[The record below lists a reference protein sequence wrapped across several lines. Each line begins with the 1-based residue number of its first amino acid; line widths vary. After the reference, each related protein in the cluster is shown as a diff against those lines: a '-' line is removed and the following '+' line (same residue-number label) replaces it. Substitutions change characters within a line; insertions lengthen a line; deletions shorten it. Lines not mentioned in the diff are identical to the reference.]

1 MRPIKLVMQAFG
13 SYADKTEI
21 DFTVPN
27 QNFFLITGDT
37 GAGKTT
43 IFDALVFALYGE
55 ASSGA
60 NRKDGAELQS
70 QYAGLETEPFV
81 ELTFSERKGGAD
93 EVYKVRRSPRHF
105 RLSKRKVKNPIQDVS
120 ESVALTLPGGSVMEG
135 KTGPVNEKIEEI
147 VGLTKGQ
154 FMQVVM
160 IAQGEFMDLLRAK
173 SSDKKIIFRKL
184 FGTGLYEDLTDE
196 LDRRRKDKMAD
207 MARIRSICQTEAA
220 HAVIPEDYERAQA
233 AGEARDRLIGTDRLS
248 GVIIDA
254 FCEEL
259 ALLCAYLAEQR
270 DQTSSEYE
278 KAGEN
283 RNARRDEYT
292 RAEQLTALYQQLD
305 KAKEELA
312 VCEALADQMAEKDKL
327 RREIVDAYEI
337 LAVYRRYHDAD
348 QKRSRTVAQHGQLTS
363 EIPSLEAAERQTA
376 DAESAARQEYEA
388 ALSAYTKEK
397 ERADK
402 ALAVFDRIKA
412 ADKEIAKRAAILQ
425 KASEEALRAA
435 RELESQEKEEQ
446 AKRQQVLHL
455 DGADK
460 RLELC
465 DMRLR
470 ELNMILREMSDKQRI
485 DRELKTDIGKLK
497 NLRDSYIAS
506 RDRFNAESS
515 NYQAAS
521 NSYLDQQAGILAAEL
536 KPGVPC
542 PVCGSTHHPA
552 PCAVRGTAAGLTREK
567 LDQMR
572 ADLDKLRRDMDQK
585 AEAAHTASSS
595 LEERNNALRADIKK
609 LVVRTRE
616 AIPDL
621 EEGLTL
627 SGAQEQ
633 IRARANTAA
642 KEREKLRLD
651 ALTLQKVAKWLENA
665 DNVKRNLQV
674 RRDSALKAETEAKAA
689 LAAAKSARGELEI
702 DQDYPSEEA
711 ARSAIKQKEAIRSGK
726 EEALKKA
733 STQAASAKTQR
744 IHTQSL
750 IAQCEKDIP
759 VLTAETE
766 ERKQE
771 YGDILA
777 QKAGAETWKAMSA
790 DKRKGFEDVWKG
802 MSADERKGFE
812 DAWKGMSADERKG
825 FEDAWKA
832 TVSAHVRDEADRLQ
846 AEINRFNS
854 RRASAKGRMEAA
866 QNAVNGR
873 PRPVIGE
880 LAEAL
885 KEAEEQLLKVQ
896 DTLEKQ
902 KAALKAD
909 TDVYKALSSRKEE
922 RSALADEF
930 RRLEKLYN
938 RFSGKTKGA
947 RMDIETFVQRYYLER
962 ILSAANRRFRDMS
975 AGQFEL
981 RMYDIDKAG
990 EGKNRGLD
998 LMVYSEVTGKERE
1011 VRTLSGGES
1020 FMAALALALG
1030 TADQIKASSTAIN
1043 LDVMFIDEGFG
1054 SLDDLARSQAVKVL
1068 QRMAGDSKLIGII
1081 SHVTEL
1087 KNEME
1092 DQLIVTKDEHGSSV
1106 KWQVS

>member
-425 KASEEALRAA
+425 KASGEALRAA
-435 RELESQEKEEQ
+435 GELEAQEKEEQ

-506 RDRFNAESS
+506 RGRFNAESS

-689 LAAAKSARGELEI
+689 LAAAKSARSELEI

-711 ARSAIKQKEAIRSGK
+711 ARSAIKQKETVRSGK
-726 EEALKKA
+726 EEALRKA

-766 ERKQE
+766 ERKRE

-777 QKAGAETWKAMSA
+777 QKAGAETWKAMP
-790 DKRKGFEDVWKG
+790 
-802 MSADERKGFE
+802 
-812 DAWKGMSADERKG
+812 ADERKG

-832 TVSAHVRDEADRLQ
+832 TVSAYVRDEADRLQ

-880 LAEAL
+880 LAKAL

>member
-425 KASEEALRAA
+425 KASGEALRAA
-435 RELESQEKEEQ
+435 GELEAQEKEEQ

-485 DRELKTDIGKLK
+485 DRELKADIGKLK

-689 LAAAKSARGELEI
+689 LAAAKSARSELEI

-711 ARSAIKQKEAIRSGK
+711 ARSAIKQKETVRSGK
-726 EEALKKA
+726 EEALRKA

-766 ERKQE
+766 ERKRE

-777 QKAGAETWKAMSA
+777 QKAGAETWKAMP
-790 DKRKGFEDVWKG
+790 
-802 MSADERKGFE
+802 
-812 DAWKGMSADERKG
+812 ADERKG

-832 TVSAHVRDEADRLQ
+832 TVSAYVRDEADRLQ

-880 LAEAL
+880 LAKAL

>member
-425 KASEEALRAA
+425 KASGEALRAA
-435 RELESQEKEEQ
+435 GELEAQEKEEQ

-689 LAAAKSARGELEI
+689 LAAAKSARSELEI

-711 ARSAIKQKEAIRSGK
+711 ARSAIKQKETVRSGK
-726 EEALKKA
+726 EEALRKA

-766 ERKQE
+766 ERKRE

-777 QKAGAETWKAMSA
+777 QKAGAETWKAMP
-790 DKRKGFEDVWKG
+790 
-802 MSADERKGFE
+802 
-812 DAWKGMSADERKG
+812 ADERKG

-832 TVSAHVRDEADRLQ
+832 TVSAYVRDEADRLQ

-880 LAEAL
+880 LAKAL

>member
-425 KASEEALRAA
+425 KASGEALRAA
-435 RELESQEKEEQ
+435 GELEAQEKEEQ

-485 DRELKTDIGKLK
+485 DRELKADIGKLK

-689 LAAAKSARGELEI
+689 LAAAKSARSELEI

-711 ARSAIKQKEAIRSGK
+711 ARSAIKQKETVRSGK
-726 EEALKKA
+726 EEALRKA

-766 ERKQE
+766 ERKRE

-777 QKAGAETWKAMSA
+777 QKAGAETWKAMP
-790 DKRKGFEDVWKG
+790 
-802 MSADERKGFE
+802 
-812 DAWKGMSADERKG
+812 ADERKG

-832 TVSAHVRDEADRLQ
+832 TVSAYVRDEADRLQ

>member
-425 KASEEALRAA
+425 KASGEALRAA
-435 RELESQEKEEQ
+435 GELEAQEKEEQ

-485 DRELKTDIGKLK
+485 DRELKADIGKLK

-689 LAAAKSARGELEI
+689 LAAAKSARSELEI

-711 ARSAIKQKEAIRSGK
+711 ARSAIKQKETVRSGK
-726 EEALKKA
+726 EEALRKA

-777 QKAGAETWKAMSA
+777 QKAGAETWKAMP
-790 DKRKGFEDVWKG
+790 
-802 MSADERKGFE
+802 
-812 DAWKGMSADERKG
+812 ADERKG

-832 TVSAHVRDEADRLQ
+832 TVSAYVRDEADRLQ

-880 LAEAL
+880 LAKAL

>member
-425 KASEEALRAA
+425 KASGEALRAA
-435 RELESQEKEEQ
+435 GELEAQEKEEQ

-485 DRELKTDIGKLK
+485 DRELKADIGKLK

-689 LAAAKSARGELEI
+689 LAAAKSARSELEI

-711 ARSAIKQKEAIRSGK
+711 ARSAIKQKETVRSGK
-726 EEALKKA
+726 EEALRKA

-766 ERKQE
+766 ERKRE

-777 QKAGAETWKAMSA
+777 QKAGAETWKAMP
-790 DKRKGFEDVWKG
+790 
-802 MSADERKGFE
+802 
-812 DAWKGMSADERKG
+812 ADERKG

-832 TVSAHVRDEADRLQ
+832 TVSAYVRDEADRLQ

-880 LAEAL
+880 LAKAL

-1092 DQLIVTKDEHGSSV
+1092 DQLIVT
-1106 KWQVS
+1106 